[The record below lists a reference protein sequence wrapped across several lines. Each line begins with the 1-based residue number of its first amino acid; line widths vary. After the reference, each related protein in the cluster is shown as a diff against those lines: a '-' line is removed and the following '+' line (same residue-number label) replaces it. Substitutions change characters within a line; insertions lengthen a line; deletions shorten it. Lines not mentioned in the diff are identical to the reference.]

1 MRINLKQIKNDA
13 LKSVPF
19 DYFFSIADVEPK
31 AKEPLHVSGSV
42 YNRADVVQLTM
53 NIEADLDLTCDRCA
67 KDFKRNKCVLL
78 EAAVV
83 SQIEGEET
91 EGIIVCENDELDL
104 DELAGTTFI
113 LEMDSKDLCREDC
126 AGLCPMCGA
135 DLNTSSCNCSADEI
149 DPRLLKLREL
159 LLNK

>member
-53 NIEADLDLTCDRCA
+53 NIEADL
-67 KDFKRNKCVLL
+67 
-78 EAAVV
+78 
-83 SQIEGEET
+83 
-91 EGIIVCENDELDL
+91 GIIVCENDELDL